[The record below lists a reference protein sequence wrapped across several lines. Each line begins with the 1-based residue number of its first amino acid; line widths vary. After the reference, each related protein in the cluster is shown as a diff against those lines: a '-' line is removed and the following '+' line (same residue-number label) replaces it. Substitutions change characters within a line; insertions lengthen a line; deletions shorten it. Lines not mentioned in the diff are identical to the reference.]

1 MGAPGAPGVAVAC
14 CHSRM
19 LWVLWHHQGG
29 WRRLRGCLFRSLLS
43 LNRYAALRGAWVC
56 RGDVLGL
63 MMWAAY
69 RSAA

>member
-14 CHSRM
+14 CRSGARLVRWCHR
-19 LWVLWHHQGG
+19 GG
-29 WRRLRGCLFRSLLS
+29 CRRLRGCLFRSLLS